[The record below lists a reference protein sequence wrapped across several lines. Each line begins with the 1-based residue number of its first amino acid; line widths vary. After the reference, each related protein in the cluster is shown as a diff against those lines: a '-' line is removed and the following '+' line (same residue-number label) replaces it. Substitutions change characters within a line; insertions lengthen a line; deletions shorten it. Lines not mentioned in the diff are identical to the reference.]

1 MPLGTEPLRVL
12 LVEDNLA
19 DADLIREALDEALE
33 ALGGTPVEVLHA
45 RRLSDA
51 EGLLAGGVSVVLLDL
66 SLPDSQGLA
75 SFTRI
80 RARAP
85 DVPVVVLSGLQDEAM
100 AVRAVREGAQ
110 DYLVKGQADGLVLLR
125 SLRHAIAR
133 AHAEAER
140 ARLLREQTEAA
151 AALRARDEVLASI
164 SHDLKNPLA
173 SIKAN
178 AQLLQRRLQAEQPLE
193 RAAVAERLGHIARA
207 ATQMA
212 RLLDDLVDA
221 TRFEAGRELALQ
233 LGPTDLRELAAQLL
247 TETRPAAERHELRL
261 EAPDAP
267 LVGLWDAARLE
278 RVLANLLANAIK
290 YSPTGGPV
298 EVRLRR
304 EDTPAGAW
312 AVLEVHDEGLGI
324 PPEDLP
330 HIFERFYRGRNVA
343 ATIPG
348 TGLGLFVARQIVA
361 QHGGTITAASTPG
374 QGTTFT
380 VRLPLGVANAPGG

>member
-1 MPLGTEPLRVL
+1 M
-12 LVEDNLA
+12 
-19 DADLIREALDEALE
+19 
-33 ALGGTPVEVLHA
+33 
-45 RRLSDA
+45 
-51 EGLLAGGVSVVLLDL
+51 
-66 SLPDSQGLA
+66 
-75 SFTRI
+75 
-80 RARAP
+80 
-85 DVPVVVLSGLQDEAM
+85 
-100 AVRAVREGAQ
+100 
-110 DYLVKGQADGLVLLR
+110 
-125 SLRHAIAR
+125 
-133 AHAEAER
+133 
-140 ARLLREQTEAA
+140 
-151 AALRARDEVLASI
+151 
-164 SHDLKNPLA
+164 
-173 SIKAN
+173 
-178 AQLLQRRLQAEQPLE
+178 
-193 RAAVAERLGHIARA
+193 
-207 ATQMA
+207 
-212 RLLDDLVDA
+212 
-221 TRFEAGRELALQ
+221 
-233 LGPTDLRELAAQLL
+233 
-247 TETRPAAERHELRL
+247 
-261 EAPDAP
+261 
-267 LVGLWDAARLE
+267 GLWDAARLE